1 MEWWRGS
8 RGADAK
14 LDPLAAAMRR
24 NKGKEKGKE
33 RKEKK
38 GKEKNS
44 PRDAKSPSLRDTHVV
59 HDSGEEQRAAWKV
72 DLRPVAFFKEA
83 TTRLIDLNALTT
95 DGIFRIAGSNEAVS
109 QMKLE
114 MEGGKP
120 AVDVLNACSDVHDVA
135 TCLGRW
141 LRDQVRLLF
150 SVSQSPCLP
159 VSQSPCLCLSRAAS
173 LGWWP
178 SVQCVP
184 VWRVVH

>member
-1 MEWWRGS
+1 
-8 RGADAK
+8 
-14 LDPLAAAMRR
+14 MRR

-38 GKEKNS
+38 GQEKNS

-59 HDSGEEQRAAWKV
+59 HDSAEEQRAAWKV
-72 DLRPVAFFKEA
+72 DLRPVSFFKEA

-120 AVDVLNACSDVHDVA
+120 AAEVLNACSDVHDVS
-135 TCLGRW
+135 TCVGRW
-141 LRDQVRLLF
+141 LRDQVGLL
-150 SVSQSPCLP
+150 PLP
-159 VSQSPCLCLSRAAS
+159 LSLCLSVS
-173 LGWWP
+173 L
-178 SVQCVP
+178 
-184 VWRVVH
+184 VVFV

>member
-1 MEWWRGS
+1 
-8 RGADAK
+8 
-14 LDPLAAAMRR
+14 MRR
-24 NKGKEKGKE
+24 NKGKQKGEKK
-33 RKEKK
+33 KEKK
-38 GKEKNS
+38 GKEKQS
-44 PRDAKSPSLRDTHVV
+44 PRDGKSHDTLVA
-59 HDSGEEQRAAWKV
+59 HDSGEEQRAAWTM
-72 DLRPVAFFKEA
+72 DLSPDAFFKEA